1 MPTSTPTTIVVDDSG
16 VRIGT
21 VDENGQV
28 QDFARVHIDATRPDG
43 SAVDFSGRR
52 LGRVVS

>member
-1 MPTSTPTTIVVDDSG
+1 MPTTSAAIVVDDSG

-21 VDENGQV
+21 VDGNGQV
-28 QDFARVHIDATRPDG
+28 HDFARVRIGSARADG
-43 SAVDFSGRR
+43 VAVDFAGRR